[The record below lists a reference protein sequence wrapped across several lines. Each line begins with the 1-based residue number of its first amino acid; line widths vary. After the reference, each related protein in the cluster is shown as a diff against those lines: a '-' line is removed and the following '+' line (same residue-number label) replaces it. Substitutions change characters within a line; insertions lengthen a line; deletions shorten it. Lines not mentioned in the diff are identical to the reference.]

1 MFNDQKTR
9 AANDIAND
17 EEAKQ
22 TLNWY
27 TGYILLI
34 AVGSLLYITLMHIL
48 PEVYTQEHH
57 DQCHEYDD
65 AFKEEDEMGVIQGKD
80 DNVPKK
86 FDRGVQLAT
95 LIAGM
100 FTAELL
106 LLAPHPH

>member
-22 TLNWY
+22 VLNWW

-48 PEVYTQEHH
+48 PEVYSQEHQH
-57 DQCHEYDD
+57 GHLHEH
-65 AFKEEDEMGVIQGKD
+65 EDEPIMKKE
-80 DNVPKK
+80 DNQPQT
-86 FDRGVQLAT
+86 FDRGIQLAT

-100 FTAELL
+100 FTSELL

>member
-17 EEAKQ
+17 EEAKH
-22 TLNWY
+22 TLNFW

-57 DQCHEYDD
+57 DHHHEYD
-65 AFKEEDEMGVIQGKD
+65 EEFEENEGLSLKK
-80 DNVPKK
+80 NYEEPKT
-86 FDRGVQLAT
+86 FSRGVQLAT